1 MTKVDKVMYLIHM
14 GTKIKKELNLPG
26 IKSKLN
32 EIGWSQSKLAG
43 ELEVSRETVSK
54 WLSNKSYP
62 RPAKLL
68 KLAKALSLSFK
79 EIVIIKNFGGE
90 PVVAFRKKGGH
101 KISPDY
107 IESAKDKG
115 FLLEQLVSYLP
126 YDCQTRPPSLLNPKD
141 EYEYVQR
148 AAERVRDEIDCTDSP
163 VIEFG
168 DLINF
173 FNHHHAVIIPV
184 LWGNKNNHENALH
197 IFLPSSMT
205 TWIYFN
211 LDSKVHDFKF
221 WMAHEL
227 GHVKTP
233 DLRGEEAE
241 NFADSFAGALLV
253 PRELAEKEYIHLRR
267 LKYPQQQLDRIKELA
282 ENLIVSP
289 LTIYCEINKV
299 AKNHKKPLIKL
310 EKNDAV
316 YRVNNHFCG
325 QYQSIAETQFEQTP
339 PAPKDYIAYAK
350 NNFNSPFFDALSKFL
365 IEHKKSVGFLQT
377 ILDLS
382 PADAHL
388 LYEELS

>member
-1 MTKVDKVMYLIHM
+1 ME
-14 GTKIKKELNLPG
+14 TKIKKKLKSVNVN
-26 IKSKLN
+26 SKLT
-32 EIGWSQSKLAG
+32 ECGWSQSNLASEIG
-43 ELEVSRETVSK
+43 VSRETVSK
-54 WLSNKSYP
+54 WLKNEKFP

-68 KLAKALSLSFK
+68 KLAKVLSLSFDDLVLK
-79 EIVIIKNFGGE
+79 LDVSKE

-107 IESAKDKG
+107 LEAAKDKG
-115 FLLEQLVSYLP
+115 FLLEQLVPFLP
-126 YDCQTRPPSLLNPKD
+126 YDCQTRPPSLIDPID

-148 AAERVRDEIDCTDSP
+148 VAERVRNEINSTAST

-168 DLINF
+168 DLISF
-173 FNHHHAVIIPV
+173 FSQHHAVIIPV

-197 IFLPSSMT
+197 VFLPSSMT
-205 TWIYFN
+205 TWIYLN

-253 PRELAEKEYIHLRR
+253 PQEVAEKEYIHLRR
-267 LKYPQQQLDRIKELA
+267 LKSTPQQIARIKELA
-282 ENLIVSP
+282 KELIVSP
-289 LTIYCEINKV
+289 LTIYFEINK
-299 AKNHKKPLIKL
+299 AATNFGKPTIDL
-310 EKNDAV
+310 EKDKAI
-316 YRVNNHFCG
+316 YRVNNHFCS
-325 QYQSIAETQFEQTP
+325 QYQSIAESLFDQIP
-339 PAPKDYIAYAK
+339 PAPKDYISCAK
-350 NNFNSPFFDALSKFL
+350 SSFNSPFFDALSTLL
-365 IEHKKSVGFLQT
+365 IKRKKSVGFMQT

-388 LYEELS
+388 LYDELS